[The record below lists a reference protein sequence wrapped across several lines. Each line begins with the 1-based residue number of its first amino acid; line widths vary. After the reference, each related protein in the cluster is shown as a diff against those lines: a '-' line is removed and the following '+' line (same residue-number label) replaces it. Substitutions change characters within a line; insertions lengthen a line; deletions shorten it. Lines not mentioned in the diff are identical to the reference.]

1 MDLFTTWIVDFT
13 VDFLVPITI
22 IVFLN
27 IFLIFRLI
35 YMATIYT
42 LKKNIRLSQFRIY
55 EGEFPDRLR
64 SARQHY
70 QNMFE
75 IPIIFYLLCLLNI
88 FFNDY
93 NQLDIIFAWGF
104 VIFRLLHF
112 FVRLR
117 NQKNI
122 NIIHRTFVFVVSLI
136 FLTSGWINF
145 IIRFI

>member
-1 MDLFTTWIVDFT
+1 MVTWVPGEPCIST
-13 VDFLVPITI
+13 AIIRILVL
-22 IVFLN
+22 VF
-27 IFLIFRLI
+27 FYVETLIF
-35 YMATIYT
+35 Y
-42 LKKNIRLSQFRIY
+42 
-55 EGEFPDRLR
+55 
-64 SARQHY
+64 QH
-70 QNMFE
+70 FS
-75 IPIIFYLLCLLNI
+75 
-88 FFNDY
+88 
-93 NQLDIIFAWGF
+93 